1 MNDGLNQGTPSGLSG
16 TAIFE
21 LPQMH
26 LLPPVTAETNPTVR
40 KFLLAVVLVLLAPTT
55 FAQSHVE
62 VISPPSA
69 PERVGAAGP
78 AAELSVTDAII
89 LGVIEGVTE
98 FLPISSTGH
107 LIIATRLLHLESETP
122 LLGSDGLPLWHK
134 KPSAKNPQG
143 EPLTLKLAA
152 DTYTVV
158 IQFGAIAAVALLYWS
173 QFMAMLRG
181 LVGRDAGGLRLLIN
195 VLIAFIPAAGIG
207 FLAHD
212 WIDAHLFS
220 IGAVIIAQVAGALLM
235 FYADA
240 WLKPR
245 TTPPSSQPLSEL
257 TVRKAATSGALQC
270 VAMWPGTSRSMMTIV
285 GGYFV
290 GLDPR
295 RAAEFSFLL
304 GFVTLTAASVYK
316 GYRSGGAM
324 IQVFGWTNVILGA
337 VVAAIT
343 AAVCVRLLVHWLT
356 RHGVGIFAW
365 YRLAVAAALGI
376 VFYL

>member
-1 MNDGLNQGTPSGLSG
+1 MLKL
-16 TAIFE
+16 
-21 LPQMH
+21 
-26 LLPPVTAETNPTVR
+26 NPTVR
-40 KFLLAVVLVLLAPTT
+40 PALLALSLALIPLSA
-55 FAQSHVE
+55 FAQPRVE
-62 VISPPSA
+62 SA
-69 PERVGAAGP
+69 PAPIVQTPAVPAAGP

-89 LGVIEGVTE
+89 LGVVEGVTE

-122 LLGSDGLPLWHK
+122 LLGRDGQPLWYK
-134 KPSAKNPQG
+134 KPSAKRPNG

-152 DTYTVV
+152 DTYTVI
-158 IQFGAIAAVALLYWS
+158 IQFGAIAAVALLYWP

-181 LVGRDAGGLRLLIN
+181 LLGRDSAGFRLLIN
-195 VLIAFIPAAGIG
+195 VLIAFVPAAAIG

-220 IGAVIIAQVAGALLM
+220 VGAVICAQIAGALLM
-235 FYADA
+235 FYAEA
-240 WLKPR
+240 WRKR
-245 TTPPSSQPLSEL
+245 RATPPSSQPLSDL
-257 TVRKAATSGALQC
+257 TPTKAATIGALQC
-270 VAMWPGTSRSMMTIV
+270 AAMWPGTSRSMMTIV

-295 RAAEFSFLL
+295 RSAEFSFLL

-316 GYRSGGAM
+316 GYKSGAAM
-324 IQVFGWTNVILGA
+324 IQVFGWSNVILGA

-343 AAVCVRLLVHWLT
+343 AAICVRFLVHWLT
-356 RHGVGIFAW
+356 RHGLAIFAW
-365 YRLAVAAALGI
+365 YRIAVAIALVG

>member
-1 MNDGLNQGTPSGLSG
+1 MNLQ
-16 TAIFE
+16 
-21 LPQMH
+21 H
-26 LLPPVTAETNPTVR
+26 PPKAETNRTVR
-40 KFLLAVVLVLLAPTT
+40 KTVLAATLALLALTAH
-55 FAQSHVE
+55 AQTQVE
-62 VISPPSA
+62 VIAAPSSPQ
-69 PERVGAAGP
+69 RVAAAAP
-78 AAELSVTDAII
+78 AAELSVMDAII

-107 LIIATRLLHLESETP
+107 LIIATRLLHLESESP
-122 LLGSDGLPLWHK
+122 LIGSDGLPLWHK
-134 KPSAKNPQG
+134 KPSEKNPNG

-158 IQFGAIAAVALLYWS
+158 IQAGAIAAVALLYWS

-181 LVGRDAGGLRLLIN
+181 LFGRDPAGLRLLIN
-195 VLIAFIPAAGIG
+195 LLIAFVPAAGIG

-220 IGAVIIAQVAGALLM
+220 VGAVIIAQVAGALLM
-235 FYADA
+235 FYAES
-240 WLKPR
+240 WMKR
-245 TTPPSSQPLSEL
+245 RSTPPTSQPLSEL
-257 TVRKAATSGALQC
+257 TATKAATIGALQC

-295 RAAEFSFLL
+295 RSAEFSFLL
-304 GFVTLTAASVYK
+304 GFITLSAASVYK
-316 GYRSGGAM
+316 GYRSGSAM
-324 IQVFGWTNVILGA
+324 IQVFGWSNVILGA

-343 AAVCVRLLVHWLT
+343 AAICVRFLVHWLT
-356 RHGVGIFAW
+356 RHGLAIFAW
-365 YRLAVAAALGI
+365 YRLAVAAALAV